1 MREGAS
7 MTKSQVVSV
16 KDEIQKWWADNP
28 MTYGEVHGET
38 SFEGK
43 ELAMGSKAFFERLDR
58 EFYNR
63 STLLHRETFDQL
75 FPYEEYPAGS
85 RVLEVGCGLGTMAM
99 NWAKR
104 GVKVTAVDLNPVSIL
119 QTKKRFETYGLEG
132 EIRLEDAN
140 ELSFEDRTF
149 DYAYSWGVLH
159 HSPNLEHSVAE
170 MMRVTRPGGGFGI
183 MLYNRNSLLYRYT
196 TRFIE
201 GFLHFESEFL
211 SPLELASRYA
221 DASREEG
228 NPYTWPVTGR
238 NRKPSSGPIAR
249 ICAVAYWIPDRL
261 AYSCGCGPASGCC
274 CLDSVRRPGHGVLVG
289 FFGSPGIEH
298 DGRGKLFWFS
308 GKQQHSPD

>member
-7 MTKSQVVSV
+7 MTKSQPVSV

-28 MTYGEVHGET
+28 MTYGGVHGET
-38 SFEGK
+38 SYEGK

-58 EFYNR
+58 EFYDR
-63 STLLHRETFDQL
+63 STPLHRQTPFDQL
-75 FPYEEYPAGS
+75 FQYEEYPAGS

-104 GVKVTAVDLNPVSIL
+104 GMKMTAVDLNPISIQ

-140 ELSFEDRTF
+140 ELSFEDGTF
-149 DYAYSWGVLH
+149 DYTYSWGVLH
-159 HSPNLEHSVAE
+159 HSPNLEKSVAE

-183 MLYNRNSLLYRYT
+183 MLYNRNSFLYRYT
-196 TRFIE
+196 MRFIE

-228 NPYTWPVTGR
+228 NPYTWPVTRSELEAIFKRYSNDLRCSVLDTGSAGLFLWLWPGLGLLLPR
-238 NRKPSSGPIAR
+238 FGTKVWAR
-249 ICAVAYWIPDRL
+249 RFGWFLWIT
-261 AYSCGCGPASGCC
+261 
-274 CLDSVRRPGHGVLVG
+274 GH
-289 FFGSPGIEH
+289 
-298 DGRGKLFWFS
+298 RA
-308 GKQQHSPD
+308 